1 MYFFYFYPVG
11 INAKKHRQP
20 VLSWSLMV
28 FMLVA
33 FLWQE
38 YFPSL
43 ISLNPADLVFYP
55 GSGQPW
61 TVLTAIFM
69 HAGWVHLLGNL
80 VYFNVFAP
88 VLESRVGPFMFVVYF
103 LVIGVFGNL
112 VHGAVSYL
120 GWFGQYGVGV
130 LGASGSIAGLLAF
143 SLVRFHHSRVDIAWW
158 VFAPLMGQNRAGR
171 SKVPLLVAVVLWL
184 LLQVVQSLVASQTGA
199 SVSFGAHF
207 GGFFMGL
214 VLALSMGQWREGKQE
229 GLRLKAAEYFKRRP
243 VTVHASYSD
252 VFRNFGFEKA
262 REIGQDM
269 IQRFMAGELDAV
281 YMCFNEFKSAIA
293 QDVVVQ
299 KLLPLERIE
308 ATESHHEYLYEP
320 PPEELLDAL
329 LHRHVN
335 VQLWAALLESNA
347 AENGARMSAMD
358 AATKNA
364 GELIDKLTLQ
374 MNRIRQ
380 AAITREIIEVVS
392 GADALG

>member
-1 MYFFYFYPVG
+1 LANTRDLRRRIRSVKNTEQLTRAMKMVAAARLRRAQEQILAARPY
-11 INAKKHRQP
+11 AHRMRE
-20 VLSWSLMV
+20 VLARLAANTDVDSH
-28 FMLVA
+28 
-33 FLWQE
+33 
-38 YFPSL
+38 P
-43 ISLNPADLVFYP
+43 
-55 GSGQPW
+55 
-61 TVLTAIFM
+61 
-69 HAGWVHLLGNL
+69 
-80 VYFNVFAP
+80 
-88 VLESRVGPFMFVVYF
+88 
-103 LVIGVFGNL
+103 
-112 VHGAVSYL
+112 
-120 GWFGQYGVGV
+120 
-130 LGASGSIAGLLAF
+130 LLAERGNERVEV
-143 SLVRFHHSRVDIAWW
+143 LVVTSDRGLCGSFNSSIIKRTEKFLAE
-158 VFAPLMGQNRAGR
+158 PGR
-171 SKVPLLVAVVLWL
+171 QKTPMHLI
-184 LLQVVQSLVASQTGA
+184 G
-199 SVSFGAHF
+199 
-207 GGFFMGL
+207 
-214 VLALSMGQWREGKQE
+214 R
-229 GLRLKAAEYFKRRP
+229 KAAEYFKRRP